1 MPVFKGKPQ
10 PRTQLNGRILH
21 HWYKFKKKKKAA
33 IQDRMTQILKSQHL
47 GGREGASL

>member
-1 MPVFKGKPQ
+1 MVEFSIIGIN
-10 PRTQLNGRILH
+10 L
-21 HWYKFKKKKKAA
+21 KKKKKAA